1 VTTSRFSGDY
11 PDNWPDI
18 AQAVKREAGNCC
30 IRCGHHHDRESGHVL
45 TVHHLNGR
53 KDDCAWFNLAA
64 LCQRC
69 HLSIQSRVNMDRVWV
84 MLPHS
89 EWFRPYVAGHYAR
102 KYLGQNL
109 TRDEVMARLDEL
121 LDLERQ
127 AVLGVA
133 R

>member
-1 VTTSRFSGDY
+1 MSRFSGDY
-11 PDNWPDI
+11 PANWGEI
-18 AQAVKREAGNCC
+18 AQQVKADAGNRC

-53 KDDCAWFNLAA
+53 KDDCVWFNLAA

-69 HLSIQSRVNMDRVWV
+69 HLSIQSRVVMDRVWV

-102 KYLGQNL
+102 KYLGEML
-109 TRDEVMARLDEL
+109 TRDEVMSRIDEL
-121 LDLERQ
+121 LELERQ
-127 AVLGVA
+127 VVGVGA
-133 R
+133 